1 MWQFVDCCYMLT
13 RWFYKVVGQNLIIF
27 RIIGEILLLIL
38 TFKSKHLL
46 MWKKFFPHSGFLKK
60 FVIFQLDIDVGS
72 STVARGVVSLVVG
85 YLNNLVIEM
94 AFLVQVMFMSHS
106 PFKHMVLN
114 CGKCQCCQLH
124 WNFNE
129 VDKHWVSYWN
139 NVTIWNIFLHR
150 PTQQRSFLNIFLE
163 HAVLIISMSL
173 KLFKRNHDLCM
184 FVCVYM

>member
-1 MWQFVDCCYMLT
+1 MLT

-124 WNFNE
+124 
-129 VDKHWVSYWN
+129 
-139 NVTIWNIFLHR
+139 
-150 PTQQRSFLNIFLE
+150 
-163 HAVLIISMSL
+163 
-173 KLFKRNHDLCM
+173 
-184 FVCVYM
+184 